1 MPKLPAPLRK
11 FITDKHDHVALWQT
25 PNAPLTVWAIFT
37 ILSHLLHRGNA
48 RSAAELIG
56 HAAIIVWAILEIT
69 SGASYFR
76 RTLGAIVLLLTLLS
90 VLR

>member
-11 FITDKHDHVALWQT
+11 FITDKHDHVVIWQT
-25 PNAPLTVWAIFT
+25 PNIPLAIWAILAV
-37 ILSHLLHRGNA
+37 LSRLFHHGNA